1 MRKLKYTLIIIL
13 IFGCQSGSENNN
25 HWGGESPDLISA
37 VDISFYPTISENGI
51 LFYNDQGD
59 QITFPNSLL
68 KRV

>member
-25 HWGGESPDLISA
+25 HWGVESPDLISA
-37 VDISFYPTISENGI
+37 VDISIQ
-51 LFYNDQGD
+51 LFQKMEYYF
-59 QITFPNSLL
+59 IMTKEIKLTFLIHFL